1 MNTLHFK
8 ISGMHCEA
16 CFKVIALKVKK
27 VGSVTDFTLQENGD
41 AVLTSERAI
50 TLDEVRASLQE
61 TDYTVSAA

>member
-8 ISGMHCEA
+8 VSGMHCGS

-27 VGSVTDFTLQENGD
+27 ISSVTDFALQENGE

-50 TLDEVRASLQE
+50 TLDEVRTSLE
-61 TDYTVSAA
+61 GTEYTVSAA